1 MNIKIPDD
9 VVEKYKKA
17 RELVESGKEK
27 ALAVVLGTSNGV
39 KYRVTI
45 RRGNRGV
52 IHTLEM
58 MEENSTIPVLKVDLL
73 GNWQAVIDSADYVL
87 SNMGMEDFREV
98 AKFVME
104 HFSDRP
110 RGSRTKEI

>member
-17 RELVESGKEK
+17 RELVESGREK
-27 ALAVVLGTSNGV
+27 ALAVVLGTANGV
-39 KYRVTI
+39 KYRITM
-45 RRGNRGV
+45 RKGGRGI
-52 IHTLEM
+52 IHTIEM
-58 MEENSTIPVLKVDLL
+58 MEENSSIPAVRIDLL
-73 GNWQAVIDSADYVL
+73 GNWQAVLDSADYVL

-110 RGSRTKEI
+110 RPRGAKEI

>member
-27 ALAVVLGTSNGV
+27 ALAVVLGANNGV
-39 KYRVTI
+39 KYRVTL
-45 RRGNRGV
+45 RKGGRGI
-52 IHTLEM
+52 IHTIEM
-58 MEENSTIPVLKVDLL
+58 MEENSTIPAIRIDLL
-73 GNWQAVIDSADYVL
+73 GNWQAVLDSADYVL

-110 RGSRTKEI
+110 RSRGAKEI

>member
-27 ALAVVLGTSNGV
+27 ALAVVLGTANGV
-39 KYRVTI
+39 KYRITM
-45 RRGNRGV
+45 RRGNRGI

-58 MEENSTIPVLKVDLL
+58 MEENSTIPAVRIDLL
-73 GNWQAVIDSADYVL
+73 GNWQAVLDSADYVL
-87 SNMGMEDFREV
+87 SNMGMEDFREIS
-98 AKFVME
+98 KFVME

-110 RGSRTKEI
+110 RGGRTKEI

>member
-27 ALAVVLGTSNGV
+27 ALAVVLGTANGV
-39 KYRVTI
+39 KYRVTM
-45 RRGNRGV
+45 RRGNRGI
-52 IHTLEM
+52 IHTIEM
-58 MEENSTIPVLKVDLL
+58 MEENSTIPAIRIDLL
-73 GNWQAVIDSADYVL
+73 GNWQAVLDSADYVL
-87 SNMGMEDFREV
+87 SNMGMEDFREIS
-98 AKFVME
+98 KFVME

-110 RGSRTKEI
+110 RGGRTEEI

>member
-39 KYRVTI
+39 KYRITM
-45 RRGNRGV
+45 RKGGRGI

-58 MEENSTIPVLKVDLL
+58 MEENSTIPAVRIDLL

-98 AKFVME
+98 AKFILE
-104 HFSDRP
+104 HLSDRP
-110 RGSRTKEI
+110 RSQGAKEI

>member
-27 ALAVVLGTSNGV
+27 ALAVVLGTANGV
-39 KYRVTI
+39 KYRITM
-45 RRGNRGV
+45 RKGGRGV
-52 IHTLEM
+52 IHTIEM
-58 MEENSTIPVLKVDLL
+58 MEENSSIPAVRIDLL
-73 GNWQAVIDSADYVL
+73 GNWQAVLDSADYVL

-110 RGSRTKEI
+110 RPRGAKEI

>member
-1 MNIKIPDD
+1 MNIKIPDN

-27 ALAVVLGTSNGV
+27 ALAVVLGTANGV
-39 KYRVTI
+39 KYRVTM
-45 RRGNRGV
+45 RKGGRGI

-58 MEENSTIPVLKVDLL
+58 MEENSTIPAIRIDLL
-73 GNWQAVIDSADYVL
+73 GNWQAILDSADYVL

-110 RGSRTKEI
+110 RSRGAKEI

>member
-9 VVEKYKKA
+9 IVEKYKKA

-27 ALAVVLGTSNGV
+27 ALAVVLGTANGV
-39 KYRVTI
+39 KYRITM
-45 RRGNRGV
+45 RKGGRGI
-52 IHTLEM
+52 IHTIEM
-58 MEENSTIPVLKVDLL
+58 MEENSTIPAVRIDLL
-73 GNWQAVIDSADYVL
+73 GNWQAVLDSADYVL

-110 RGSRTKEI
+110 RSRGAKEI

>member
-1 MNIKIPDD
+1 MNIKIPDE
-9 VVEKYKKA
+9 VKEKYKKA

-27 ALAVVLGTSNGV
+27 ALAVVLGANNGV
-39 KYRVTI
+39 KYRVTL
-45 RRGNRGV
+45 RKGGRGI
-52 IHTLEM
+52 IHTIEM
-58 MEENSTIPVLKVDLL
+58 MEENSAIPAIRIDLL
-73 GNWQAVIDSADYVL
+73 GNWQAVLDSADYVL

-110 RGSRTKEI
+110 RSRGAKEI